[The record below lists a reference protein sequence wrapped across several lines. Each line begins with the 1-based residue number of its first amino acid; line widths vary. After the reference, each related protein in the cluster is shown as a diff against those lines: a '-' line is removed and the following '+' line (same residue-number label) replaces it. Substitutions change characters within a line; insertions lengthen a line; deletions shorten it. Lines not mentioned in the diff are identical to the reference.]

1 MLIFLVLGFFLISFF
16 PPFILTQS
24 AYCPPES
31 RDALVCYLATVS
43 TDTKLLPFSPVL
55 LHHNSPL
62 SPPVLFCVHFLKPA
76 DGANLLAPRVQ
87 WVSSGRSRGITGRR
101 WSINCGQ
108 MKSSHHC
115 HGDKLLLIVHTL
127 PRRTTHLSHLP
138 TVVWR
143 PGDDVE
149 SEPWGR
155 FQTWMQAVNDQIYL
169 YLLYK

>member
-1 MLIFLVLGFFLISFF
+1 MLVIKQRLLTGFLFLLRSNPPLTFCHSFSYFWSWDFFFDFFF

-115 HGDKLLLIVHTL
+115 H
-127 PRRTTHLSHLP
+127 
-138 TVVWR
+138 
-143 PGDDVE
+143 
-149 SEPWGR
+149 
-155 FQTWMQAVNDQIYL
+155 
-169 YLLYK
+169 